1 MHNNEIEIWHQTNTY
16 LVAAPVI
23 KLVGLS
29 IVSDGVAV
37 SRRYVL
43 GLEVVELNFQ
53 GDILG
58 ALAAQGLLVIAS
70 PSVN

>member
-1 MHNNEIEIWHQTNTY
+1 MNIWHQTNTY

-29 IVSDGVAV
+29 VVSDGVTV

-58 ALAAQGLLVIAS
+58 ALAAQGLLVVAS